1 MQILKKNRVCGKI
14 SFFSRI
20 GNELI
25 TAESVCNGNEATPN
39 IPPAEFGYIFGWS
52 AALFSSNMEKVKKSE
67 NGPIIKKFESALQA
81 TYVVLTDLSIFQKAV
96 TFNHK
101 LFNLFFSNTFL
112 SVYTF

>member
-1 MQILKKNRVCGKI
+1 MAKYHFL
-14 SFFSRI
+14 SRI

-67 NGPIIKKFESALQA
+67 NGPIIKKSENGP
-81 TYVVLTDLSIFQKAV
+81 IIK
-96 TFNHK
+96 
-101 LFNLFFSNTFL
+101 NLKMGQ
-112 SVYTF
+112 